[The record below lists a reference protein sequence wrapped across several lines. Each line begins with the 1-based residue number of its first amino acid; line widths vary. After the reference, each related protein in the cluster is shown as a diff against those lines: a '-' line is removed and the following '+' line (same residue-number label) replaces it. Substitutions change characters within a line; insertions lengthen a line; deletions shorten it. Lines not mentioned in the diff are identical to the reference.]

1 MVLHDAAFS
10 ATPLTHSSLAQ
21 WAAYN
26 VIREADLLRAAA
38 IRRVTHESAG
48 TGSTQ
53 SSRVATT
60 LSVRVKIMQFD
71 AAAAQLHVAGR
82 IAEETPYAKL
92 GQHHTLDLELH
103 RNFTLIKE
111 TGGWDSVNLGVVREA
126 CKAGRGA
133 SAWIVI
139 MQEGLANVVELVG
152 KRSVLR
158 RRVNVRIPGKR
169 GNSKEHDKV
178 SFALDFGRGGYVM
191 LIKALLRRCRS
202 SSPSP

>member
-1 MVLHDAAFS
+1 M
-10 ATPLTHSSLAQ
+10 
-21 WAAYN
+21 
-26 VIREADLLRAAA
+26 
-38 IRRVTHESAG
+38 THESAG

-53 SSRVATT
+53 SSRVTTT
-60 LSVRVKIMQFD
+60 LSIRVKGTQFD

-82 IAEETPYAKL
+82 IAEETPHAKL

-111 TGGWDSVNLGVVREA
+111 PGGWDSVNTEVVKEA

-133 SAWIVI
+133 SAWVVI

-178 SFALDFGRGGYVM
+178 SFATHFQLS
-191 LIKALLRRCRS
+191 LRS
-202 SSPSP
+202 SR